1 MLSEKRSRIFS
12 RFSIDQLCFIV
23 LALSICFKLI
33 YAVRVP
39 YNISPHDLN
48 LTSDWTNIP
57 DGHLGYIQYIY
68 QYRQLTDFSPVE
80 YPSQYYHP
88 PLFYIMS
95 AVIMSVF
102 DPIKNNN
109 LTASFE
115 AIQFFNMLTASVIPV
130 VCYFIFKELKIKG
143 QGLLWATLMVSF
155 SPALY
160 HIGAAINS
168 DCLMSFF
175 LSLVVLNAVKWAN
188 SPRMTTIAKMGLFLA
203 LSMLSKTSGVLIAP
217 ALSLLFLWSLLEKK
231 APFKEL
237 FAQYLV
243 FGLISIPLGLSW
255 VLRENILF
263 GMPFN
268 YVLEQ
273 TPDSFQ
279 YVGDCSLIARIGL
292 PSVRQL
298 STTKIVWSYRQ
309 DYSNIW
315 GQTLFSMCLDEG
327 ILPVQTDLEYY
338 MVILLYWMNSILYI
352 ISFFTLLKSVFLKK
366 YSGKIRAFFIA
377 IYLTLMGSYILFAFQ
392 QPFICTMNF
401 RYIWLTL
408 VPLFSSVGILANDS
422 AVLTSK
428 LKKVITTVL
437 ILCSFYTGIVYI
449 VLAT

>member
-1 MLSEKRSRIFS
+1 
-12 RFSIDQLCFIV
+12 
-23 LALSICFKLI
+23 
-33 YAVRVP
+33 
-39 YNISPHDLN
+39 
-48 LTSDWTNIP
+48 
-57 DGHLGYIQYIY
+57 
-68 QYRQLTDFSPVE
+68 
-80 YPSQYYHP
+80 
-88 PLFYIMS
+88 
-95 AVIMSVF
+95 
-102 DPIKNNN
+102 
-109 LTASFE
+109 
-115 AIQFFNMLTASVIPV
+115 
-130 VCYFIFKELKIKG
+130 
-143 QGLLWATLMVSF
+143 
-155 SPALY
+155 
-160 HIGAAINS
+160 
-168 DCLMSFF
+168 MSFF

-231 APFKEL
+231 APLKEL
-237 FAQYLV
+237 FGQYLV

-273 TPDSFQ
+273 ASDSFQ

-292 PSVRQL
+292 PSIRQL

-309 DYSNIW
+309 EYSNIW

-338 MVILLYWMNSILYI
+338 MVISLYWMNSILYI
-352 ISFFTLLKSVFLKK
+352 LSFFSLLGSVFVKK
-366 YSGKIRAFFIA
+366 DSGKIWAFLMA

-392 QPFICTMNF
+392 QPFICTTNF

-408 VPLFSSVGILANDS
+408 VPLFSSVGILATDS
-422 AVLTSK
+422 DVLTSK
-428 LKKVITTVL
+428 LKKVITAVL

-449 VLAT
+449 VFAT

>member
-1 MLSEKRSRIFS
+1 
-12 RFSIDQLCFIV
+12 
-23 LALSICFKLI
+23 
-33 YAVRVP
+33 
-39 YNISPHDLN
+39 
-48 LTSDWTNIP
+48 
-57 DGHLGYIQYIY
+57 
-68 QYRQLTDFSPVE
+68 
-80 YPSQYYHP
+80 
-88 PLFYIMS
+88 
-95 AVIMSVF
+95 
-102 DPIKNNN
+102 
-109 LTASFE
+109 
-115 AIQFFNMLTASVIPV
+115 
-130 VCYFIFKELKIKG
+130 
-143 QGLLWATLMVSF
+143 
-155 SPALY
+155 
-160 HIGAAINS
+160 
-168 DCLMSFF
+168 
-175 LSLVVLNAVKWAN
+175 
-188 SPRMTTIAKMGLFLA
+188 
-203 LSMLSKTSGVLIAP
+203 
-217 ALSLLFLWSLLEKK
+217 
-231 APFKEL
+231 
-237 FAQYLV
+237 
-243 FGLISIPLGLSW
+243 
-255 VLRENILF
+255 
-263 GMPFN
+263 MPFN

-327 ILPVQTDLEYY
+327 ILPVQTNLEYY

-352 ISFFTLLKSVFLKK
+352 ISFFTLLKSVFFKK

>member
-1 MLSEKRSRIFS
+1 MSSEKRNRILS
-12 RFSIDQLCFIV
+12 RFSVDQICFAV

-68 QYRQLTDFSPVE
+68 QYKHLTDFSPVE

-88 PLFYIMS
+88 PLFYILS
-95 AVIMSVF
+95 AVIMSIF
-102 DPIKNNN
+102 DPMKNNN
-109 LTASFE
+109 LSASFE
-115 AIQFFNMLTASVIPV
+115 AIQFFNMVTASAIPV
-130 VCYFIFKELKIKG
+130 ICYFIFKELKIKE
-143 QGLLWATLMVSF
+143 QGLLWATLLVSF

-160 HIGAAINS
+160 HMGAALNS
-168 DCLMSFF
+168 DTLMSFF

-188 SPRMTTIAKMGLFLA
+188 SPQMTVIAKMGLFLA

-217 ALSLLFLWSLLEKK
+217 ALSLLFLWALFEKK
-231 APFKEL
+231 APFKSL
-237 FAQYLV
+237 FAQYIV

-273 TPDSFQ
+273 TADSFQ
-279 YVGDCSLIARIGL
+279 YVGDCPLITRIGL
-292 PSVRQL
+292 PSTLQL
-298 STTKIVWSYRQ
+298 ITTKIAWAYRQ

-315 GQTLFSMCLDEG
+315 GQTLFTMCLDEG
-327 ILPVQTDLEYY
+327 ILPVQTDLEYF
-338 MVILLYWMNSILYI
+338 MVISLYWINSILYI
-352 ISFFTLLKSVFLKK
+352 LSFLTLCWSVFTKK
-366 YSGKIRAFFIA
+366 YSAKIRAFLIT

-392 QPFICTMNF
+392 QPFICTTNF

-408 VPLFSSVGILANDS
+408 VPLFSSVGIFATYSDLLKPGLKRL
-422 AVLTSK
+422 LTA
-428 LKKVITTVL
+428 IL
-437 ILCSFYTGIVYI
+437 ILSSFYTGIVY
-449 VLAT
+449 VVFAT